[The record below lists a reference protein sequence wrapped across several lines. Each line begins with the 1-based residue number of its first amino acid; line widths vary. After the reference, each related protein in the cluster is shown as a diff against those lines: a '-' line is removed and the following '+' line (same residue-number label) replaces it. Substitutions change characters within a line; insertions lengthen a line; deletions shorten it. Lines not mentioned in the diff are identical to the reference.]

1 VNAVDQ
7 TEYALAA
14 ADQLRDEDKP
24 VALDALGVELL
35 AEFARA
41 ELDRR
46 LTEERWLKDIRQ
58 YRGIYDPDVLA
69 AIGPNRSKAFVRKT
83 RVKVKTI
90 DSRVADLLFP
100 AGSEKNWEIDS
111 TPVPS
116 VSKEQR
122 ALAAAE
128 LAKMAQQQ
136 AQAQAQQQGAQG
148 APVPPPNVNQIPR
161 EVVDQFIQKL
171 VKEAAKKMSKIIDD
185 QLTEARYKQTCLQA
199 IHSGHL
205 YGTGIIKGPLV
216 ERKIRTTFVQ
226 QGGNWV
232 AKNESY
238 VVPFVD
244 YVPIWRF
251 YPDMNATTLEQCK
264 YVYERHSMTRADMV
278 ELSRRKSFNK
288 QKIVDYLNAHPDGE
302 IKLRYYDNELRII
315 GERTANQGNK
325 QNQYE
330 ILERWGWIDGHKLKS
345 VGVNVPEDRCHETF
359 FSNVWLLPNGEV
371 IKAVLQ
377 PINGVTW
384 PYHMYYFDKD
394 ETSIFGE
401 GLAAI
406 MRDDQTMLNA
416 SVRMM
421 LDNSAIASGPM
432 LEVSPGLLAN
442 TDRMDEMYPWKIWYR
457 NTAQPGTAAVKA
469 IQLESRLGDLAGM
482 ADRFENNADE
492 TTAIPRYMSG
502 ENVGSGAAGTA
513 SGMSMLMGAAN
524 IVIKDLISAW
534 DEGVT
539 RPFIT
544 ALYRWNMQFHKDNS
558 IKGDFDVK
566 ARGTASLVAREVRA
580 QQLDIFSQAVSNP
593 LDAPFVKRD
602 ALLRQRAE
610 AHELSDIVKTQEEV
624 EAEQNSPLGKMQQ
637 ELAMAQAQLT
647 VQKMQGDAAKA
658 MADAQLA
665 NARAQET
672 LANIDK
678 LVAEAVNKRVES
690 VYAALQ
696 AGGVATSNPTIA
708 PAGDEILR
716 SAGWQDATPNPSIAD
731 LNGPPVQQEQG
742 TMVKLNKGQTFAQ
755 EPRGNTDPMEPG
767 LPAQADPQVSAPEAE
782 PRPATGQ
789 VGQRAGIETPEV

>member
-1 VNAVDQ
+1 MNPVDQ

-14 ADQLRDEDKP
+14 ADQLRGDDKP

-46 LTEERWLKDIRQ
+46 LTEERWLQDIRQ
-58 YRGIYDPDVLA
+58 YRGRYDPDVLA
-69 AIGPNRSKAFVRKT
+69 AIGANRSKAFVRKT
-83 RVKVKTI
+83 RVKVKTV

-100 AGSEKNWEIDS
+100 SGSEKNWEVDS
-111 TPVPS
+111 TPVPN

-122 ALAAAE
+122 AQV
-128 LAKMAQQQ
+128 MQQLSQ
-136 AQAQAQQQGAQG
+136 MTQGQ
-148 APVPPPNVNQIPR
+148 PVPKD
-161 EVVDQFIQKL
+161 VVDNFIVGL
-171 VKEAAKKMSKIIDD
+171 VRQAAKKMAKVIDD
-185 QLTEARYKQTCLQA
+185 QLTEARYKQVCLQA

-216 ERKIRTTFVQ
+216 ERKIRTTFIQ
-226 QGGNWV
+226 EGGSWK
-232 AKNESY
+232 AKSESY

-264 YVYERHSMTRADMV
+264 YVYERHNMTRADMV
-278 ELSRRKSFNK
+278 ELSKRKSFNK

-330 ILERWGWIDGHKLKS
+330 ILERWGWLDGHKLKS
-345 VGVNVPEDRCHETF
+345 VGVSVPDERLHETF

-406 MRDDQTMLNA
+406 MRDDQAMLNA

-432 LEVSPGLLAN
+432 LEVAPGLLSN
-442 TDRMDEMYPWKIWYR
+442 TDRMDEMYPWKIWFR
-457 NTAQPGTAAVKA
+457 NTAQPGSPAVRS
-469 IQLESRLGDLAGM
+469 IELPSRLGDLAGM

-492 TTAIPRYMSG
+492 VTAIPRYMSG
-502 ENVGSGAAGTA
+502 ENVGNGAAGTA

-524 IVIKDLISAW
+524 IVIKDLIGAW

-544 ALYRWNMQFHKDNS
+544 SLYRWNMQFHKDNE

-580 QQLDIFSQAVSNP
+580 QQLDMFSQAVGNP
-593 LDAPFVKRD
+593 LDAPFIKRD

-610 AHELSDIVKTQEEV
+610 AHELSDIVKSEEEV
-624 EAEQNSPLGKMQQ
+624 KAEQESPMGQMQQ
-637 ELAMAQAQLT
+637 QLAMAQAQLG
-647 VQKMQGDAAKA
+647 VQKLQGEAAKA

-665 NARAQET
+665 GARAQET

-678 LVAEAVNKRVES
+678 IVAEAVNKRVEA

-716 SAGWQDATPNPSIAD
+716 SAGWQDATPNPTIAD

-742 TMVKLNKGQTFAQ
+742 TMVRMGGNEQFVQ
-755 EPRGNTDPMEPG
+755 EPRGNNPMEPAM
-767 LPAQADPQVSAPEAE
+767 PSQADPQQMPSDAGPG
-782 PRPATGQ
+782 PQTGMAG
-789 VGQRAGIETPEV
+789 VRGGIETVAPGDR

>member
-1 VNAVDQ
+1 MNASDHNQYV
-7 TEYALAA
+7 LAA
-14 ADQLRDEDKP
+14 SDQMRDEPADQ
-24 VALDALGVELL
+24 ALDALGTELL

-41 ELDRR
+41 EMDRR
-46 LTEERWLKDIRQ
+46 LTEERWLQDLRQ
-58 YRGIYDPDVLA
+58 YRGKYDPEVLA
-69 AIGPNRSKAFVRKT
+69 AIGANRSKAFVRKT
-83 RVKVKTI
+83 RVKVKTV

-116 VSKEQR
+116 VSKEQKQL
-122 ALAAAE
+122 ALQQLQQMSQGQPIPE
-128 LAKMAQQQ
+128 EVLNKFLVDLAKQS
-136 AQAQAQQQGAQG
+136 
-148 APVPPPNVNQIPR
+148 
-161 EVVDQFIQKL
+161 
-171 VKEAAKKMSKIIDD
+171 AKKMSKVIED
-185 QLTEARYKQTCLQA
+185 QLVEARYKDVSLKT

-205 YGTGIIKGPLV
+205 YGTGIMKGPLV

-226 QGGNWV
+226 EGNKWI

-244 YVPIWRF
+244 YVPIWRW
-251 YPDMNATTLEQCK
+251 YPDMNATVLEQCK
-264 YVYERHSMTRADMV
+264 YAYERHNMTKADLV
-278 ELSRRKSFNK
+278 ELAQRKSFNRE
-288 QKIVDYLNAHPDGE
+288 KIINYIKSHPDGE

-330 ILERWGWIDGHKLKS
+330 VLERWGWLDGAKLKS
-345 VGVNVPEDRCHETF
+345 IGVKVPEDRIHETF

-384 PYHMYYFDKD
+384 PYHIYYFDKD

-432 LEVSPGLLAN
+432 LEVNPGLLAN
-442 TDRMDEMYPWKIWYR
+442 TDRMDEMYPWKIWFR
-457 NTAQPGTAAVKA
+457 NTSQPGQPAVKA
-469 IQLESRLGDLAGM
+469 IQMDSRLGDLKGM
-482 ADRFENNADE
+482 AEMFENNADE
-492 TTAIPRYMSG
+492 VTAIPRYMSG
-502 ENVGSGAAGTA
+502 ESVGQGAAGTA

-539 RPFIT
+539 RTFLT
-544 ALYRWNMQFHKDNS
+544 ALYRWNMQFHKDNAV
-558 IKGDFDVK
+558 KGDFDVK

-580 QQLDIFSQAVSNP
+580 QQLDIFSQAVANP
-593 LDAPFVKRD
+593 MDAPFIKRD

-610 AHELSDIVKTQEEV
+610 AHELSDIVKTEDEV
-624 EAEQNSPLGKMQQ
+624 IQEQNSPQGQ
-637 ELAMAQAQLT
+637 MAQQLQQAQTQLML
-647 VQKMQGDAAKA
+647 KEMEGKAAKA

-665 NARAQET
+665 EAKAKQT
-672 LANIDK
+672 LASID
-678 LVAEAVNKRVES
+678 LVVAEAVNKRVEA

-716 SAGWQDATPNPSIAD
+716 SSGWQDATPNPSIAD
-731 LNGPPVQQEQG
+731 LNSQPVQAQNG
-742 TMVKLNKGQTFAQ
+742 TMVQMGANEQFAQ
-755 EPRGNTDPMEPG
+755 EPRGTDPTEPA
-767 LPAQADPQVSAPEAE
+767 LPADGQPQQMPADGSPQ
-782 PRPATGQ
+782 PATGMNG
-789 VGQRAGIETPEV
+789 VRGGIETPETGA

>member
-1 VNAVDQ
+1 VNASDQ
-7 TEYALAA
+7 NEYVMAA
-14 ADQLRDEDKP
+14 AGQMRDEP
-24 VALDALGVELL
+24 AEHALDALGTELL

-46 LTEERWLKDIRQ
+46 LTEERWLQDLRQ
-58 YRGIYDPDVLA
+58 YRGKYDPEVLA
-69 AIGPNRSKAFVRKT
+69 AIGAKRSKAFVRKT
-83 RVKVKTI
+83 RVKVKTV

-122 ALAAAE
+122 AMA
-128 LAKMAQQQ
+128 AQQLQ
-136 AQAQAQQQGAQG
+136 KLSQGQ
-148 APVPPPNVNQIPR
+148 PVPS
-161 EVVDQFIQKL
+161 EVLDKILVDVVRQ
-171 VKEAAKKMSKIIDD
+171 ASKKMSKVIED
-185 QLTEARYKQTCLQA
+185 QLIEARYKDVSIKT

-205 YGTGIIKGPLV
+205 YGTGIMKGPLV
-216 ERKIRTTFVQ
+216 ERKIRTTFIHE
-226 QGGNWV
+226 GGKWI

-264 YVYERHSMTRADMV
+264 YVYERHNMTKADLV
-278 ELSRRKSFNK
+278 ELSQRKSFNSA
-288 QKIVDYLNAHPDGE
+288 KIINYIKSHPDGE

-330 ILERWGWIDGHKLKS
+330 ILERWGYVDGTKLKS
-345 VGVNVPEDRCHETF
+345 IGVKVPEERCHETF

-384 PYHMYYFDKD
+384 PYHLYYFDKD

-401 GLAAI
+401 GLASI

-416 SVRMM
+416 AIRMM
-421 LDNSAIASGPM
+421 LDNGAITSGPM
-432 LEVSPGLLAN
+432 LEVTPGLLAN
-442 TDRMDEMYPWKIWYR
+442 TDRMDEMHPWKIWYR
-457 NTAQPGTAAVKA
+457 NTAQPGTPAVKE
-469 IQLESRLGDLAGM
+469 IQLDSRLGDLSGM

-492 TTAIPRYMSG
+492 VTAIPRYMSG
-502 ENVGSGAAGTA
+502 ESVSQGAAGTA

-539 RPFIT
+539 RPFLT

-580 QQLDIFSQAVSNP
+580 QQLDIFSQAVANP
-593 LDAPFVKRD
+593 MDAPFIKRD

-610 AHELSDIVKTQEEV
+610 AHELSDIVKTEEEV
-624 EAEQNSPLGKMQQ
+624 KADQENPLIQMQQ
-637 ELAMAQAQLT
+637 ELTLAQAQLV
-647 VQKMQGDAAKA
+647 VQEGQAKINRLMADTELAAAKA
-658 MADAQLA
+658 
-665 NARAQET
+665 RET
-672 LANIDK
+672 MANIDRV
-678 LVAEAVNKRVES
+678 VAEAVNKRVEA

-716 SAGWQDATPNPSIAD
+716 SAGWQDATPDPAIAD
-731 LNGPPVQQEQG
+731 LNGPPVQDEQG
-742 TMVKLNKGQTFAQ
+742 TMTRMGGNEQFVE
-755 EPRGNTDPMEPG
+755 EPRGNTSPNQPG
-767 LPAQADPQVSAPEAE
+767 VPAEAMPQQSPSNAAASAP
-782 PRPATGQ
+782 TGMQ
-789 VGQRAGIETPEV
+789 GVRGGIETPEV

>member
-1 VNAVDQ
+1 M
-7 TEYALAA
+7 
-14 ADQLRDEDKP
+14 RDEP
-24 VALDALGVELL
+24 AEHALDALGTELL

-41 ELDRR
+41 EMDRR
-46 LTEERWLKDIRQ
+46 LTEERWLQDIRQ
-58 YRGIYDPDVLA
+58 YRGKYDPEVLA

-83 RVKVKTI
+83 RVKVKTV

-116 VSKEQR
+116 VSKEQKQ
-122 ALAAAE
+122 LAFAE
-128 LAKMAQQQ
+128 LQKMSQGQPIPAEVLDKFLVDLVKQASKKMAK
-136 AQAQAQQQGAQG
+136 
-148 APVPPPNVNQIPR
+148 VI
-161 EVVDQFIQKL
+161 E
-171 VKEAAKKMSKIIDD
+171 D
-185 QLTEARYKQTCLQA
+185 QLVEARYKDVSIKT

-205 YGTGIIKGPLV
+205 YGTGIMKGPLV

-226 QGGNWV
+226 EGNKWI

-244 YVPIWRF
+244 YVPIWRW

-264 YVYERHSMTRADMV
+264 YAYERHNMTKADLV
-278 ELSRRKSFNK
+278 ELSQRKSFNK
-288 QKIVDYLNAHPDGE
+288 EKIVNYIKSHPDGE

-330 ILERWGWIDGHKLKS
+330 ILERWGWLDGTKLKS
-345 VGVNVPEDRCHETF
+345 IGVKVPEERIHETF

-384 PYHMYYFDKD
+384 PYHLYYFDKD

-416 SVRMM
+416 SIRMM

-432 LEVSPGLLAN
+432 LEVNPGLLAN
-442 TDRMDEMYPWKIWYR
+442 TDRMDEMYPWKIWFR
-457 NTAQPGTAAVKA
+457 NSAQPGTPAVKS
-469 IQLESRLGDLAGM
+469 IQMDSRLGDLKGM
-482 ADRFENNADE
+482 AEMFENNADE
-492 TTAIPRYMSG
+492 VTAIPRYMSG
-502 ENVGSGAAGTA
+502 ESVGQGAAGTA

-539 RPFIT
+539 RTFLT

-580 QQLDIFSQAVSNP
+580 QQLDMFSQAVANP
-593 LDAPFVKRD
+593 MDAPFIKRD

-610 AHELSDIVKTQEEV
+610 AHELSDIVKTEEEV
-624 EAEQNSPLGKMQQ
+624 LQEQNSPQGQMAQQ
-637 ELAMAQAQLT
+637 LAQAQTQLAL
-647 VQKMQGDAAKA
+647 KEMEGRAAKA

-665 NARAQET
+665 EAKAQQT
-672 LANIDK
+672 LASID
-678 LVAEAVNKRVES
+678 LVVAEAVNKRVEA

-716 SAGWQDATPNPSIAD
+716 SSGWQDATPNPSIAD
-731 LNGPPVQQEQG
+731 LNSQPVQAEDG
-742 TMVKLNKGQTFAQ
+742 TMVRMNKGQAFAQ
-755 EPRGNTDPMEPG
+755 EPRGNTDPTEPG
-767 LPAQADPQVSAPEAE
+767 LPSDGQPQQMPSDAGPQ
-782 PRPATGQ
+782 PATGMNG
-789 VGQRAGIETPEV
+789 VRGGIETPETGA